1 MTTTICR
8 EFEVSGLESEA
19 SSEPL
24 AVLAARAACA
34 LERSIQRLVGAGDQN
49 LGHLEA
55 QAAQDVQQL
64 LRQAVER
71 GAQAKADAIPPVCP
85 VCGQPL
91 SRVSSGHS
99 RTFQSRFGV
108 ITVRCRAALQTLPQ
122 MACAA
127 DAAWVWKRA
136 LATRR
141 RAGYGGALA
150 SKMPV
155 EDASAVLEHLTGVKL
170 PRATLDREARRQGER
185 AQRLAPTG
193 STSRHPKEPTRTD
206 PRTLPDDHSTG
217 CLEHP

>member
-108 ITVRCRAALQTLPQ
+108 ITVRRRRGYCKRCRKWRVP
-122 MACAA
+122 A
-127 DAAWVWKRA
+127 DAA
-136 LATRR
+136 LGLEES
-141 RAGYGGALA
+141 AGYSPAVQDMAALLA

-155 EDASAVLEHLTGVKL
+155 EDASAVLEHPPVSSCPAPHWTVK
-170 PRATLDREARRQGER
+170 PVARENVPNGC
-185 AQRLAPTG
+185 APNWINKPP
-193 STSRHPKEPTRTD
+193 PKRTN
-206 PRTLPDDHSTG
+206 SN
-217 CLEHP
+217 